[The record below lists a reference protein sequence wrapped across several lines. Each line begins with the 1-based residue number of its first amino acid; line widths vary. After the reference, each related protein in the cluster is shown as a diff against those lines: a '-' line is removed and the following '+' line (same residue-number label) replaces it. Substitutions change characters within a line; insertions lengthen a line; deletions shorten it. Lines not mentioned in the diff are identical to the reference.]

1 MLSLVANSQ
10 AFTGLAGA
18 GAFAGVLGK
27 LSSIVEYVTSA
38 IAKFSALFTSPAN
51 LAGKFTSFASAAGNQ
66 LSASAGISAS
76 SASGEISFFQAV
88 SRAFG
93 VLGMGTNTLRL
104 LGGLWTT
111 VWIALVSVA
120 FSIILGFLFGMLMT
134 VKKRPVQIICRIYL
148 EFMRIMPQ
156 MVLLFVAYYGLTRM
170 FNISLS
176 GEAASI
182 LVFTL
187 WGTAE
192 MGDLVRGALESVP
205 KHQYESGRA
214 IGLTERQIFL
224 YIVIPQTLRLLIPLS
239 MNLITRMIKTT
250 SLVVF
255 VGVIE
260 VVKIGQQIIEANRLT
275 VPTASIAVYFVIFM
289 MYFFVCWIL
298 SLAARFIEKKQ
309 KL

>member
-1 MLSLVANSQ
+1 MHSSDIINSIKQ
-10 AFTGLAGA
+10 
-18 GAFAGVLGK
+18 
-27 LSSIVEYVTSA
+27 S
-38 IAKFSALFTSPAN
+38 FSVIT
-51 LAGKFTSFASAAGNQ
+51 
-66 LSASAGISAS
+66 
-76 SASGEISFFQAV
+76 
-88 SRAFG
+88 
-93 VLGMGTNTLRL
+93 MGTNLQRL
-104 LGGLWTT
+104 FGGLWVT

-120 FSIILGFLFGMLMT
+120 FSIILGFLFGILMT
-134 VKKRPVQIICRIYL
+134 RKNKIIRAVCKVYL

-156 MVLLFVAYYGLTRM
+156 MVLLFIAYYGLTRA

-192 MGDLVRGALESVP
+192 MGDLVRGSLESVP

-214 IGLTERQIFL
+214 IGLTERQVFF
-224 YIVIPQTLRLLIPLS
+224 YIIIPQTLRSLIPLS

-260 VVKIGQQIIEANRLT
+260 VVKIGQQIIEANRIKI
-275 VPTASIAVYFVIFM
+275 PTASIAVYFIIFM

-298 SLAARFIEKKQ
+298 SLLAKMIENKQ
-309 KL
+309 KK

>member
-1 MLSLVANSQ
+1 MH
-10 AFTGLAGA
+10 
-18 GAFAGVLGK
+18 
-27 LSSIVEYVTSA
+27 SSDTINA
-38 IAKFSALFTSPAN
+38 IA
-51 LAGKFTSFASAAGNQ
+51 Q
-66 LSASAGISAS
+66 
-76 SASGEISFFQAV
+76 
-88 SRAFG
+88 AFG
-93 VLGMGTNTLRL
+93 VLKMGTNFQRL
-104 LGGLWTT
+104 LGGLWVT

-120 FSIILGFLFGMLMT
+120 FSLVFGFLLGILMT
-134 VKKRPVQIICRIYL
+134 SKNRIIRAVCKVYL
-148 EFMRIMPQ
+148 EIMRIIPQ
-156 MVLLFVAYYGLTRM
+156 LVLLFVAYYGLTRM

-192 MGDLVRGALESVP
+192 MGDLVRGSLESVP

-214 IGLTERQIFL
+214 IGLTERQIFF
-224 YIVIPQTLRLLIPLS
+224 YIIIPQTLRSLIPLS

-260 VVKIGQQIIEANRLT
+260 VVKIGQQIIEANRLKN
-275 VPTASIAVYFVIFM
+275 PYASIAIYFVIFM

-298 SLAARFIEKKQ
+298 SLAASYIEKRQKQ
-309 KL
+309 

>member
-1 MLSLVANSQ
+1 MH
-10 AFTGLAGA
+10 
-18 GAFAGVLGK
+18 
-27 LSSIVEYVTSA
+27 SSDTINA
-38 IAKFSALFTSPAN
+38 IA
-51 LAGKFTSFASAAGNQ
+51 Q
-66 LSASAGISAS
+66 
-76 SASGEISFFQAV
+76 
-88 SRAFG
+88 AFG
-93 VLGMGTNTLRL
+93 VLKMGTNFQRL
-104 LGGLWTT
+104 LGGLWVT

-120 FSIILGFLFGMLMT
+120 FSLVLGFLFGIVMT
-134 VKKRPVQIICRIYL
+134 SKNKIIRAFCKVYL
-148 EFMRIMPQ
+148 EIMRIIPQ
-156 MVLLFVAYYGLTRM
+156 LVLLFVAYYGLTRM

-192 MGDLVRGALESVP
+192 MGDLVRGSLESVP

-214 IGLTERQIFL
+214 IGLTERQIFF
-224 YIVIPQTLRLLIPLS
+224 YIIIPQTLRSLIPLS

-260 VVKIGQQIIEANRLT
+260 VVKIGQQIIEANRLSN
-275 VPTASIAVYFVIFM
+275 PYASIAIYFVIFM

-298 SLAARFIEKKQ
+298 SLAASYIEKRQKQ
-309 KL
+309 

>member
-1 MLSLVANSQ
+1 MHSSETINAISQ
-10 AFTGLAGA
+10 AFS
-18 GAFAGVLGK
+18 VL
-27 LSSIVEYVTSA
+27 TM
-38 IAKFSALFTSPAN
+38 
-51 LAGKFTSFASAAGNQ
+51 
-66 LSASAGISAS
+66 GIN
-76 SASGEISFFQAV
+76 FQ
-88 SRAFG
+88 
-93 VLGMGTNTLRL
+93 RL
-104 LGGLWTT
+104 LGGLWVT
-111 VWIALVSVA
+111 VWIALVSVL

-134 VKKRPVQIICRIYL
+134 VKNKAIKIICKIYL
-148 EFMRIMPQ
+148 EIMRIMPQ
-156 MVLLFVAYYGLTRM
+156 LVLLFVAYYGLTRM

-205 KHQYESGRA
+205 IHQYESGRA
-214 IGLTERQIFL
+214 IGLTEKQIFT
-224 YIVIPQTLRLLIPLS
+224 YIIIPQTLRSLIPLS

-275 VPTASIAVYFVIFM
+275 IPTASIAVYFVIFM

-298 SLAARFIEKKQ
+298 SMIARYIEKKQ
-309 KL
+309 RG

>member
-1 MLSLVANSQ
+1 MHSSDTINAIAQ
-10 AFTGLAGA
+10 AFS
-18 GAFAGVLGK
+18 VLK
-27 LSSIVEYVTSA
+27 
-38 IAKFSALFTSPAN
+38 
-51 LAGKFTSFASAAGNQ
+51 
-66 LSASAGISAS
+66 
-76 SASGEISFFQAV
+76 
-88 SRAFG
+88 
-93 VLGMGTNTLRL
+93 MGTNFQRL
-104 LGGLWTT
+104 LGGLWVT

-120 FSIILGFLFGMLMT
+120 FSLVFGFLLGILMT
-134 VKKRPVQIICRIYL
+134 SKNKIIRAVCKVYL
-148 EFMRIMPQ
+148 EIMRIIPQ
-156 MVLLFVAYYGLTRM
+156 LVLLFVAYYGLTRM

-187 WGTAE
+187 WGSAE

-214 IGLTERQIFL
+214 IGLTERQIFF
-224 YIVIPQTLRLLIPLS
+224 YIIIPQTLRSLIPLS

-260 VVKIGQQIIEANRLT
+260 VVKIGQQIIEANRLSN
-275 VPTASIAVYFVIFM
+275 PYASIAIYFVIFM

-298 SLAARFIEKKQ
+298 SLVASYIEKRQKQ
-309 KL
+309 

>member
-1 MLSLVANSQ
+1 MH
-10 AFTGLAGA
+10 
-18 GAFAGVLGK
+18 
-27 LSSIVEYVTSA
+27 SSDTINA
-38 IAKFSALFTSPAN
+38 IA
-51 LAGKFTSFASAAGNQ
+51 Q
-66 LSASAGISAS
+66 
-76 SASGEISFFQAV
+76 
-88 SRAFG
+88 AFG
-93 VLGMGTNTLRL
+93 VLKMGTNFQRL
-104 LGGLWTT
+104 LGGLWVT

-120 FSIILGFLFGMLMT
+120 FSLVFGFLLGILMT
-134 VKKRPVQIICRIYL
+134 SKNRIIRTVCKVYL
-148 EFMRIMPQ
+148 EIMRIIPQ
-156 MVLLFVAYYGLTRM
+156 LVLLFVAYYGLTRM

-192 MGDLVRGALESVP
+192 MGDLVRGSLESVP

-214 IGLTERQIFL
+214 IGLTERQIFF
-224 YIVIPQTLRLLIPLS
+224 YIIIPQTVRSLIPLS

-260 VVKIGQQIIEANRLT
+260 VVKIGQQIIEANRLKN
-275 VPTASIAVYFVIFM
+275 PYASIAIYFVIFM

-298 SLAARFIEKKQ
+298 SLAASYIEKRQ
-309 KL
+309 KR

>member
-1 MLSLVANSQ
+1 MHSSETVNAIAQ
-10 AFTGLAGA
+10 AF
-18 GAFAGVLGK
+18 
-27 LSSIVEYVTSA
+27 S
-38 IAKFSALFTSPAN
+38 
-51 LAGKFTSFASAAGNQ
+51 
-66 LSASAGISAS
+66 
-76 SASGEISFFQAV
+76 
-88 SRAFG
+88 
-93 VLGMGTNTLRL
+93 VLGMGTNMLRL
-104 LGGLWTT
+104 LGGLWVT

-120 FSIILGFLFGMLMT
+120 FSMILGFLFGMLMT
-134 VKKRPVQIICRIYL
+134 IKNKVVRGICKVYL
-148 EFMRIMPQ
+148 EIMRIMPQ
-156 MVLLFVAYYGLTRM
+156 MVLLFVAYYGLTRV

-182 LVFTL
+182 LIFTL

-214 IGLTERQIFL
+214 IGLTERQIFT
-224 YIVIPQTLRLLIPLS
+224 YIIIPQTFRSLIPLS

-275 VPTASIAVYFVIFM
+275 IPTASIAVYFVIFM
-289 MYFFVCWIL
+289 MYFLVCWIL
-298 SLAARFIEKKQ
+298 SLAARWIEKRQ
-309 KL
+309 K

>member
-1 MLSLVANSQ
+1 MH
-10 AFTGLAGA
+10 
-18 GAFAGVLGK
+18 
-27 LSSIVEYVTSA
+27 SSDTINA
-38 IAKFSALFTSPAN
+38 IA
-51 LAGKFTSFASAAGNQ
+51 Q
-66 LSASAGISAS
+66 
-76 SASGEISFFQAV
+76 
-88 SRAFG
+88 AFG
-93 VLGMGTNTLRL
+93 VLKMGTNFQRL
-104 LGGLWTT
+104 LGGLWVT

-120 FSIILGFLFGMLMT
+120 FSLVFGFLLGILMT
-134 VKKRPVQIICRIYL
+134 SKNRIIRTVCKVYL
-148 EFMRIMPQ
+148 EIMRIIPQ
-156 MVLLFVAYYGLTRM
+156 LVLLFVAYYGLTRM

-187 WGTAE
+187 WGSAE

-214 IGLTERQIFL
+214 IGLTERQIFF
-224 YIVIPQTLRLLIPLS
+224 YIIIPQTVRSLIPLS

-260 VVKIGQQIIEANRLT
+260 VVKIGQQIIEANRLKN
-275 VPTASIAVYFVIFM
+275 PYASIAIYFVIFM

-298 SLAARFIEKKQ
+298 SLAASYIEKRQ
-309 KL
+309 KR

>member
-1 MLSLVANSQ
+1 MLNSESVKAITD
-10 AFTGLAGA
+10 AFS
-18 GAFAGVLGK
+18 VL
-27 LSSIVEYVTSA
+27 T
-38 IAKFSALFTSPAN
+38 
-51 LAGKFTSFASAAGNQ
+51 
-66 LSASAGISAS
+66 
-76 SASGEISFFQAV
+76 
-88 SRAFG
+88 
-93 VLGMGTNTLRL
+93 MGTNFQRL
-104 LGGLWTT
+104 LGGLWVT

-120 FSIILGFLFGMLMT
+120 FSIILGMLLGMLMT
-134 VKKRPVQIICRIYL
+134 VKNKAVKIICKTYL

-156 MVLLFVAYYGLTRM
+156 MVLLFIAYYGLTRM

-192 MGDLVRGALESVP
+192 MGDLVRGSLESVP

-214 IGLTERQIFL
+214 LGLTERQIFF
-224 YIVIPQTLRLLIPLS
+224 YIIIPQTLRSLIPLS

-275 VPTASIAVYFVIFM
+275 KPTASIAVYFVIFM
-289 MYFFVCWIL
+289 MYFIVCWIL
-298 SLAARFIEKKQ
+298 SLAARAIEKRQ
-309 KL
+309 KR

>member
-1 MLSLVANSQ
+1 MH
-10 AFTGLAGA
+10 
-18 GAFAGVLGK
+18 
-27 LSSIVEYVTSA
+27 SSDTINA
-38 IAKFSALFTSPAN
+38 IA
-51 LAGKFTSFASAAGNQ
+51 Q
-66 LSASAGISAS
+66 
-76 SASGEISFFQAV
+76 
-88 SRAFG
+88 AFG
-93 VLGMGTNTLRL
+93 VLKMGTNFQRL
-104 LGGLWTT
+104 LGGLWVT

-120 FSIILGFLFGMLMT
+120 FSLVLGFLLGILMT
-134 VKKRPVQIICRIYL
+134 SKNRIIRAVCKVYL
-148 EFMRIMPQ
+148 EIMRIIPQ
-156 MVLLFVAYYGLTRM
+156 LVLLFVAYYGLTRM

-187 WGTAE
+187 WGSAE

-214 IGLTERQIFL
+214 IGLTERQIFF
-224 YIVIPQTLRLLIPLS
+224 YIIIPQTLRSLIPLS

-260 VVKIGQQIIEANRLT
+260 VVKIGQQIIEANRLSN
-275 VPTASIAVYFVIFM
+275 PYASIAIYFVIFM

-298 SLAARFIEKKQ
+298 SLAASYIEKRQKQ
-309 KL
+309 

>member
-1 MLSLVANSQ
+1 MLSSDASVNMLD
-10 AFTGLAGA
+10 
-18 GAFAGVLGK
+18 
-27 LSSIVEYVTSA
+27 A
-38 IAKFSALFTSPAN
+38 IR
-51 LAGKFTSFASAAGNQ
+51 
-66 LSASAGISAS
+66 
-76 SASGEISFFQAV
+76 E
-88 SRAFG
+88 AFG
-93 VLGMGTNTLRL
+93 VLTMGTNTVRL
-104 LGGLWTT
+104 LGGLWVT
-111 VWIALVSVA
+111 VWIALMSVA
-120 FSIILGFLFGMLMT
+120 FSIVLGFLFGMLMT
-134 VKKRPVQIICRIYL
+134 VKNRVVKTVCRIYL

-156 MVLLFVAYYGLTRM
+156 MVLLFLAYYGLTRM
-170 FNISLS
+170 FSISLS

-205 KHQYESGRA
+205 NHQYESGRA
-214 IGLTERQIFL
+214 IGLTERQIFF
-224 YIVIPQTLRLLIPLS
+224 YIIIPQTLRPLLPLS

-298 SLAARFIEKKQ
+298 SLAARAVERSQ
-309 KL
+309 KR

>member
-1 MLSLVANSQ
+1 MH
-10 AFTGLAGA
+10 
-18 GAFAGVLGK
+18 
-27 LSSIVEYVTSA
+27 SSDIIDS
-38 IAKFSALFTSPAN
+38 IKQSFSVIT
-51 LAGKFTSFASAAGNQ
+51 
-66 LSASAGISAS
+66 
-76 SASGEISFFQAV
+76 
-88 SRAFG
+88 
-93 VLGMGTNTLRL
+93 MGTNLQRL
-104 LGGLWTT
+104 FGGLWVT

-120 FSIILGFLFGMLMT
+120 FSMILGFLFGILMT
-134 VKKRPVQIICRIYL
+134 RKNKIVRAICKIYL

-156 MVLLFVAYYGLTRM
+156 MVLLFIAYYGLTRA

-192 MGDLVRGALESVP
+192 MGDLVRGSLESVP

-214 IGLTERQIFL
+214 IGLTERQIFF
-224 YIVIPQTLRLLIPLS
+224 YIIIPQTLRSLIPLS

-260 VVKIGQQIIEANRLT
+260 VVKIGQQIIEANRIKI
-275 VPTASIAVYFVIFM
+275 PTASIAVYFIIFM

-298 SLAARFIEKKQ
+298 SLLAKVIENKQ
-309 KL
+309 KK

>member
-1 MLSLVANSQ
+1 MLSSDVNMM
-10 AFTGLAGA
+10 
-18 GAFAGVLGK
+18 
-27 LSSIVEYVTSA
+27 EA
-38 IAKFSALFTSPAN
+38 IR
-51 LAGKFTSFASAAGNQ
+51 Q
-66 LSASAGISAS
+66 
-76 SASGEISFFQAV
+76 
-88 SRAFG
+88 AFG
-93 VLGMGTNTLRL
+93 VLTMGTNFVRL
-104 LGGLWTT
+104 LGGLWVT

-120 FSIILGFLFGMLMT
+120 FSIVLGFLFGMLMT
-134 VKKRPVQIICRIYL
+134 VKNRVIQTVCRIYL

-156 MVLLFVAYYGLTRM
+156 MVLLFLAYYGLTRM

-214 IGLTERQIFL
+214 IGLTERQIFF
-224 YIVIPQTLRLLIPLS
+224 YIIIPQTLRPLLPLS

-289 MYFFVCWIL
+289 MYFFVCLFL
-298 SLAARFIEKKQ
+298 SLAARAVEKRQ
-309 KL
+309 KK